1 MFFKFDMRMGR
12 EKKSVVLQSIVFIH
26 ICFVQSRIYKCHV
39 VIVAV
44 ISFLIKTAYNRE
56 KKRPATKKFTEK
68 KIIKK
73 KNITTTVL
81 SKGKSLSI
89 RMDGWM
95 VKIVISICAI
105 GTIYTKSNV
114 KKKTRINPEKTTRHI
129 SDCIIFTMSYIWPD
143 KRIQITFTVSTHPII
158 RILTFTQ
165 SQQRGSKRQININ
178 YIYK

>member
-73 KNITTTVL
+73 KYNYNRTV
-81 SKGKSLSI
+81 KGQKFVHSNGW
-89 RMDGWM
+89 MDGQNRHFHLCDWYHLHK
-95 VKIVISICAI
+95 VKR
-105 GTIYTKSNV
+105 